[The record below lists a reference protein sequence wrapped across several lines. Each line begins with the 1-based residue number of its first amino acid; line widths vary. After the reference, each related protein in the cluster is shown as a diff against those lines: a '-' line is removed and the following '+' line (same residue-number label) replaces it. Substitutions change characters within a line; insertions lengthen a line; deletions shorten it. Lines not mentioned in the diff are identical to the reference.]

1 MSARMQWIGA
11 LGVVLAA
18 GCSGEVVPSGGAGGT
33 GQTAPPSTTS
43 GGPPPMFGSAA
54 ALPGTDAGAVS
65 TAQPNAP
72 APSPPPP
79 GPPPGAADAGPATG
93 PISGGAMGSQ
103 PVAVGGGTSSTSQAA
118 PPSQA
123 SLVTLAAGQTCPWE
137 MAIDATSVYWTD
149 CGDPTG
155 GYVLTVPKAGGGN
168 GIVALATGD
177 RLSGI
182 AVGGSNVYWVAS
194 TADAS
199 SGAIMTVPVGGGMPA
214 RVAPQSGSPSHLA
227 VDSAFA
233 YWSEDLAAQLVKA
246 PLDGGAPT
254 AVASAPGAF
263 EFALSDSAV
272 YWLGPQGLMTA
283 PKTGGAAVTLASGF
297 IPLPTDG
304 LAVNGSAVFFTS
316 GPPAGQPGVS
326 EVAVDGGAT
335 TLVAPTPP
343 AVGGG
348 PVALDTTRVYWAD
361 MSGSVYAAPL
371 TGGTATL
378 LATGQVNV
386 VSIAVDESAVYWLVN
401 GNGGA
406 GAVMKLPLSAVDW
419 R

>member
-1 MSARMQWIGA
+1 MRARGQWIGA
-11 LGVVLAA
+11 LGVLLAA
-18 GCSGEVVPSGGAGGT
+18 GCSGEVVPSGGAG
-33 GQTAPPSTTS
+33 QAAPPNTAS
-43 GGPPPMFGSAA
+43 GGEPPMFGSAVG
-54 ALPGTDAGAVS
+54 LPGTDAGAVS
-65 TAQPNAP
+65 TTQPP
-72 APSPPPP
+72 APSPPPLSA
-79 GPPPGAADAGPATG
+79 GAADAGPATG
-93 PISGGAMGSQ
+93 PISVGGAMGSQ
-103 PVAVGGGTSSTSQAA
+103 PVVVVGGTSSTSQAA

-194 TADAS
+194 NADAS
-199 SGAIMTVPVGGGMPA
+199 SGAIMTVPVGGGTPT
-214 RVAPQSGSPSHLA
+214 RFAPQSGSPSHLA
-227 VDSAFA
+227 LDSAFA
-233 YWSEDLAAQLVKA
+233 YWTEELATQVVRA
-246 PLDGGAPT
+246 PLGGGAT
-254 AVASAPGAF
+254 TTVASAAGAF
-263 EFALSDSAV
+263 QIALGDSAV
-272 YWLGPQGLMTA
+272 YWLAPQGLMTA

-297 IPLPTDG
+297 LPLPTNG
-304 LAVNGSAVFFTS
+304 LAVNGAAVYFTS
-316 GPPAGQPGVS
+316 GPPSGQPGIS
-326 EVAVDGGAT
+326 EIGLDGGAIAV
-335 TLVAPTPP
+335 VAPTPP

-348 PVALDTTRVYWAD
+348 PVALDATRVYWAD

-401 GNGGA
+401 GNGAPG
-406 GAVMKLPLSAVDW
+406 GVMMLPLSAVDW